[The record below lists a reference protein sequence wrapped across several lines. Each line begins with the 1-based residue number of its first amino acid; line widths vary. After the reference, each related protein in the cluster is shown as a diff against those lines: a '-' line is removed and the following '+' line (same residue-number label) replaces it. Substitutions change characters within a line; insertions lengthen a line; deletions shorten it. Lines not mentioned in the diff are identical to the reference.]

1 MINCARSRDVGKETF
16 EKSTLSSG
24 FSAFL
29 MLAPAKNISGK
40 NTFDDAFDRFQSI
53 TSTPFPLRSCSA
65 KNASLLTQL
74 LFGENLHGI
83 VGVVFLVV
91 RELHNP
97 IAALANYPL
106 KKQLDLL

>member
-1 MINCARSRDVGKETF
+1 MINCARLQDVGKEIF
-16 EKSTLSSG
+16 QKSTLSSG

-29 MLAPAKNISGK
+29 MLAPAK